1 MYCKKLLCKNAMKF
15 NKYII
20 VIKLIV
26 VVIIIVFPDVFERA
40 NCKKKCFL
48 HSLLHNRFFYKIH
61 KNILQLNDGLYSV
74 KMHVKY
80 IISYEFIGKY
90 LKVLTIYSKNQIFGY
105 N

>member
-40 NCKKKCFL
+40 NCKKKVF
-48 HSLLHNRFFYKIH
+48 ST
-61 KNILQLNDGLYSV
+61 
-74 KMHVKY
+74 
-80 IISYEFIGKY
+80 
-90 LKVLTIYSKNQIFGY
+90 LTIT
-105 N
+105 